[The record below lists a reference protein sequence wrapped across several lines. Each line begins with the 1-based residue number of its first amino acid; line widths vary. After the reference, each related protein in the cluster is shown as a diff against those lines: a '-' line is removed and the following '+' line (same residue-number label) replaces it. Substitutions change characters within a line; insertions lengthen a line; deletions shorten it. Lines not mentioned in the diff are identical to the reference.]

1 MNTDRDPTD
10 SATQRA
16 LRLEE
21 RNFDERYRFEA
32 RAHGVQQVETAATST
47 LAHVQQFAVASLMAP
62 VFELPLSDV
71 TIVDG
76 EKAVLECRVAATP
89 AAEVTWYVDN
99 VFTADGWCRLIIRD
113 VMLKDEAEYTVRAV
127 NEAGTCIS
135 TAYLTVLP
143 ATAGERTAKELI
155 EQESTGVT
163 VTIRSPRPHSLFAP
177 CLQRHFRFV
186 SAQDI

>member
-1 MNTDRDPTD
+1 MREDIIVEQDTAKEIIHEDVEMVRRFGAEFRRADESYV
-10 SATQRA
+10 SA
-16 LRLEE
+16 L
-21 RNFDERYRFEA
+21 
-32 RAHGVQQVETAATST
+32 
-47 LAHVQQFAVASLMAP
+47 SLMAP

-71 TIVDG
+71 TVVDG

-99 VFTADGWCRLIIRD
+99 VEIRQTDDYQIVFTADGWCRLIIRD
-113 VMLKDEAEYTVRAV
+113 VMLEDEAEYTVRAV

-143 ATAGERTAKELI
+143 AAAGERTAKELI
-155 EQESTGVT
+155 EQESLTT
-163 VTIRSPRPHSLFAP
+163 LETRRRSPRPHSLFAA

>member
-1 MNTDRDPTD
+1 MSDIMREDTIVEQATAKEITQEDVEMVRRF
-10 SATQRA
+10 SAEFRRA
-16 LRLEE
+16 
-21 RNFDERYRFEA
+21 DESYVSA
-32 RAHGVQQVETAATST
+32 
-47 LAHVQQFAVASLMAP
+47 LSLMAP

-89 AAEVTWYVDN
+89 AAEVTWCVDN

-113 VMLKDEAEYTVRAV
+113 DMLKDEAEYTVRAV
-127 NEAGTCIS
+127 NEAGTCIG

-143 ATAGERTAKELI
+143 AAAGERVAKELI

-163 VTIRSPRPHSLFAP
+163 VTIRR
-177 CLQRHFRFV
+177 
-186 SAQDI
+186 